1 MVEEKH
7 GKRKT
12 SVHFECETLKADEAA
27 QDHLRRFMPKLV
39 GMDAVGN
46 FIVDCDSRIPGF
58 DFIFH
63 LNKVLFSCN
72 C

>member
-7 GKRKT
+7 GKGKT

-39 GMDAVGN
+39 GMDAVGK
-46 FIVDCDSRIPGF
+46 CHSR
-58 DFIFH
+58 
-63 LNKVLFSCN
+63 L
-72 C
+72 